1 MHLPEIDKFA
11 DLESPLHSWYP
22 RVKIVSVCTLILSIV
37 LLQDLKI
44 AFFGLGLAIMLV
56 FLSKI
61 PFSFVFIHLRW
72 VLLFSL
78 ALFGV
83 LSLTVPGNFLVVLP
97 FLSISWEGV
106 RLGLLIGLRAVSA
119 ALLIFP
125 MIGTVKFDL
134 TLKALQKM
142 KIPNKLIQLLMFTYR
157 YIFLF
162 LDEERKIVMAANSRG
177 WVRKTNVF
185 SLKTTG
191 NIVGMLLVRSF
202 ERTERIRNAMLS
214 LGYNGRL
221 ETLDEFTLNRKDF
234 VKAFLII
241 TAAWLLYFAEWI
253 R

>member
-11 DLESPLHSWYP
+11 NLESPLHSWDP
-22 RVKIVSVCTLILSIV
+22 RVRIVSICMLILSIV

-83 LSLTVPGNFLVVLP
+83 LSLTVPGNPLVVLP

-119 ALLIFP
+119 ALLISIFSTCSAP
-125 MIGTVKFDL
+125 PSIAT
-134 TLKALQKM
+134 TEKAQ
-142 KIPNKLIQLLMFTYR
+142 
-157 YIFLF
+157 
-162 LDEERKIVMAANSRG
+162 V
-177 WVRKTNVF
+177 
-185 SLKTTG
+185 
-191 NIVGMLLVRSF
+191 
-202 ERTERIRNAMLS
+202 
-214 LGYNGRL
+214 
-221 ETLDEFTLNRKDF
+221 
-234 VKAFLII
+234 
-241 TAAWLLYFAEWI
+241 
-253 R
+253 